1 LPVRVVAGDVLHLEV
16 WMRLAIG
23 VDVAKDMHW
32 VTALTEHGD
41 VVLDRRVVNTPDEL
55 AALAA
60 ELVALGGERTVGMDV
75 VGGIASL
82 ATAVLLDAGERVVH
96 VPGLAVNRAR
106 QGTTGGEAKSDP
118 RDARVIAEQVRTRR
132 ELRPIA
138 AESAPLVELR
148 LLVGRRRDLVV
159 EQTRRLARL
168 HDLLVTIHPGL
179 ERRLDLTTKGALYL
193 LTRYVTPAELRRAGR
208 ARLVSFLRTCPH
220 LQRLEALAAAAL
232 EAAHEQRLALP
243 GEAVAAVLCR
253 ELASDA
259 LRTRERLGTLDQQ
272 LTELLARHPDGT
284 LILSLPGMGVIL
296 ACEFFVEAGSLARF
310 ASPDALAAA
319 AGLAPVLRQSGKM
332 RFLRRPRGGNKNLK
346 RILYQSAFCSL
357 QHPVSRAFYDRK
369 RREGKRHHQA
379 LIALARRRVNVLWAM
394 LRDRHPYQVRPAGQ
408 AA

>member
-1 LPVRVVAGDVLHLEV
+1 
-16 WMRLAIG
+16 MRLAIG
-23 VDVAKDMHW
+23 VDVAKEMHW
-32 VTALTEHGD
+32 VTALTDHGD
-41 VVLDRRVVNTPDEL
+41 VVLDRHVANTPEEL
-55 AALAA
+55 TALTA
-60 ELVALGGERTVGMDV
+60 ELVALGGERTVGIDV

-82 ATAVLLDAGERVVH
+82 LTAVLLDAGEHVVH

-118 RDARVIAEQVRTRR
+118 RDARVIADQVRTRR
-132 ELRPIA
+132 DLRSVDP
-138 AESAPLVELR
+138 ESATTVELR

-208 ARLVSFLRTCPH
+208 ARVARFLRTCPH
-220 LQRLEALAAAAL
+220 LQRLEALATSAL
-232 EAAHEQRLALP
+232 EAAQEQRLALP
-243 GEAVAAVLCR
+243 GEEVAAALCR

-259 LRTRERLGTLDQQ
+259 LQTRERLGILEQQ
-272 LTELLARHPDGT
+272 LTELLARHPDGA
-284 LILSLPGMGVIL
+284 LILSLPGMGVNL
-296 ACEFFVEAGSLARF
+296 ACEFLVEVGSLTRF

-319 AGLAPVLRQSGKM
+319 AGIAPVLRQSGKM
-332 RFLRRPRGGNKNLK
+332 RFLRRPLGGNKNLK
-346 RILYQSAFCSL
+346 RVLYQSAFCSL

-394 LRDRHPYQVRPAGQ
+394 LRDRHPYQIRPAGL

>member
-1 LPVRVVAGDVLHLEV
+1 
-16 WMRLAIG
+16 MRLAIG
-23 VDVAKDMHW
+23 VDIAKDMHW

-41 VVLDRRVVNTPDEL
+41 VVLDRRVANTPVEL
-55 AALAA
+55 TAVAA
-60 ELVALGGERTVGMDV
+60 ELVALGGERTVGIDV

-82 ATAVLLDAGERVVH
+82 ATAVLLDAGEQVVH

-132 ELRPIA
+132 DLRPID
-138 AESAPLVELR
+138 AESATTVELR

-193 LTRYVTPAELRRAGR
+193 LTRYVTPAQLRRAGR
-208 ARLVSFLRTCPH
+208 ARLLSFLRTCPH
-220 LQRLEALAAAAL
+220 LQRLEALVADAL
-232 EAAHEQRLALP
+232 EAAHEQQLALP
-243 GEAVAAVLCR
+243 GEAVAATLCR

-259 LRTRERLGTLDQQ
+259 LRTRERVGTLDGQ

-284 LILSLPGMGVIL
+284 LILSLPGMGVTL

-319 AGLAPVLRQSGKM
+319 AGLAPVLRQSGKV
-332 RFLRRPRGGNKNLK
+332 RFLRRPLGGNKNLK
-346 RILYQSAFCSL
+346 RVLYQSAFCSL
-357 QHPVSRAFYDRK
+357 QHPASRAFYDRK

-394 LRDRHPYQVRPAGQ
+394 FRDRHPYHVRPAGH